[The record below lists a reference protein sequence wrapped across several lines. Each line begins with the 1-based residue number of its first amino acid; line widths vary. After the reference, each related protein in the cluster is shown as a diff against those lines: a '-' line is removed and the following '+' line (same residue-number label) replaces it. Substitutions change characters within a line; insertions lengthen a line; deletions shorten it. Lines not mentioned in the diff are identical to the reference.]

1 MKEFNVEAV
10 CIPSMHYMVD
20 ISDKLEQIQKLIE
33 KGKYFTINRSRQ
45 YGKTTTLAALFRK
58 LKEDY
63 IVLRL
68 SFEGTGSDAFQ
79 SDKNFVMY
87 FIRSVAKALKFA
99 GQSAEMIEKWKNKD
113 DYEEEDYVDAFDY
126 LSDKIAWLCENS
138 EKDILLF
145 IDEVDKT
152 SDNQIFLNFLG
163 MLRNKY
169 MKRQEGMDD
178 TFKSVIL
185 AGVYDIKNLKLKL
198 RPEEEKK
205 YNSPWITHVGNEENG
220 CLQTLDDC
228 PWDCKAAPYNIAAD
242 FNVDMSFSPQEI
254 ATMLQEYEADH
265 QTGMDIEEISN
276 VLYFYTNGY
285 PYLVSWLCKWVDEQ
299 GEKIWTIEQVKK
311 AQREL
316 LKQRN
321 TLFDDIIKNLANNQ
335 ELSMLIKRIIYD
347 GDRISYTL
355 ANDNVQLGVM
365 FGILKEK
372 EGSIALSN
380 IIFEV
385 YLYNYFSSME
395 EVQNVN
401 LSVNTSQF
409 IKEGRLDMPHVL
421 TKFQEIMK
429 AEYRK
434 EDGKFLEQQGRL
446 LFLCFLKPI
455 INGSG
460 FYYVEPETRNN
471 TRMDIVVTYGKE
483 EHIIEL
489 KLWHGDQYRKDG
501 IEQLERYL
509 DSRNNETGY
518 LVSFSF
524 NQNKEYTNGWLEEA
538 ETKKHI
544 FEIVI

>member
-63 IVLRL
+63 IILRL
-68 SFEGTGSDAFQ
+68 SFEGAGSDAFQ

-99 GQSAEMIEKWKNKD
+99 GQSAEMIEKWKNKA
-113 DYEEEDYVDAFDY
+113 DYEEGDYVDAFDY

-205 YNSPWITHVGNEENG
+205 YNSPW
-220 CLQTLDDC
+220 
-228 PWDCKAAPYNIAAD
+228 NIAAD
-242 FNVDMSFSPQEI
+242 FNVDMSFSPKEI
-254 ATMLQEYEADH
+254 ATMLEDYEADH
-265 QTGMDIEEISN
+265 HTGMDIGEISN
-276 VLYFYTNGY
+276 ALHFYTNGY
-285 PYLVSWLCKWVDEQ
+285 PYLVSWLCKWIDEQ
-299 GEKIWTIEQVKK
+299 GGKIWTIEQVKK

-321 TLFDDIIKNLANNQ
+321 TLFDDIIKNLANNH

-365 FGILKEK
+365 FGILTEH
-372 EGSIALSN
+372 EGSIAVSN

-395 EVQNVN
+395 EVKNEN
-401 LSVNTSQF
+401 ISVNKSQF
-409 IKEGRLDMPHVL
+409 IIEGKLDMPHIL

-429 AEYRK
+429 AEYRT

-455 INGSG
+455 INGTG

-501 IEQLERYL
+501 IQQLEGYL

-524 NQNKEYTNGWLEEA
+524 NQYKEYTSGWIAEE
-538 ETKKHI
+538 ETGKHI

>member
-63 IVLRL
+63 IILRL
-68 SFEGTGSDAFQ
+68 SFEGAGSDAFQ

-87 FIRSVAKALKFA
+87 FIRSVAKALKFT

-126 LSDKIAWLCENS
+126 LSDKIAWLCEDS

-205 YNSPWITHVGNEENG
+205 YNSPW
-220 CLQTLDDC
+220 
-228 PWDCKAAPYNIAAD
+228 NIAAD
-242 FNVDMSFSPQEI
+242 FNVDMSFSPKEI
-254 ATMLQEYEADH
+254 ATMLEDYEADH
-265 QTGMDIEEISN
+265 HTDMDIGEISN
-276 VLYFYTNGY
+276 ALYFYTNGY
-285 PYLVSWLCKWVDEQ
+285 PYLVSWLCKWIDEQ
-299 GEKIWTIEQVKK
+299 GDKVWTKENIDLAIKKILETKT
-311 AQREL
+311 
-316 LKQRN
+316 
-321 TLFDDIIKNLANNQ
+321 TLFDDLSKKYDSHTELANMIDD
-335 ELSMLIKRIIYD
+335 MLFGKKKYP
-347 GDRISYTL
+347 YFL
-355 ANDNVQLGVM
+355 ADDTIALGVM
-365 FGILKEK
+365 FGIFSRKDSEL
-372 EGSIALSN
+372 IISN
-380 IIFEV
+380 IIFEQ
-385 YLYNYFSSME
+385 YFTNKIIIRNMRKDVVE
-395 EVQNVN
+395 QPER
-401 LSVNTSQF
+401 SQF
-409 IKEGRLDMPHVL
+409 IKDGKLDMLRIL

-429 AEYRK
+429 AEYRT

-455 INGSG
+455 INGTG

-501 IEQLERYL
+501 IQQLEGYL

-524 NQNKEYTNGWLEEA
+524 NQNKEYTSGWIAEE
-538 ETKKHI
+538 ETEKHI

>member
-63 IVLRL
+63 IILRL
-68 SFEGTGSDAFQ
+68 SFEGAGSDAFQ

-99 GQSAEMIEKWKNKD
+99 GQSAEMIEKWKNKA
-113 DYEEEDYVDAFDY
+113 DYEEGDYVDAFDY

-205 YNSPWITHVGNEENG
+205 YNSPW
-220 CLQTLDDC
+220 
-228 PWDCKAAPYNIAAD
+228 NIAAD
-242 FNVDMSFSPQEI
+242 FNVDMSFSPKEI
-254 ATMLQEYEADH
+254 ATMLEDYEADH
-265 QTGMDIEEISN
+265 HTGMDIGEISN
-276 VLYFYTNGY
+276 ALHFYTNGY
-285 PYLVSWLCKWVDEQ
+285 PYLVSWLCKWIDEQ
-299 GEKIWTIEQVKK
+299 GGKIWTIEQVKK

-321 TLFDDIIKNLANNQ
+321 TLFDDIIKNLANNH

-365 FGILKEK
+365 FGILTEH
-372 EGSIALSN
+372 EGSIAVSN
-380 IIFEV
+380 FIFEV

-395 EVQNVN
+395 EVKNEKI
-401 LSVNTSQF
+401 SVIKSQF
-409 IKEGRLDMPHVL
+409 IK
-421 TKFQEIMK
+421 
-429 AEYRK
+429 
-434 EDGKFLEQQGRL
+434 DGK
-446 LFLCFLKPI
+446 
-455 INGSG
+455 
-460 FYYVEPETRNN
+460 
-471 TRMDIVVTYGKE
+471 
-483 EHIIEL
+483 
-489 KLWHGDQYRKDG
+489 
-501 IEQLERYL
+501 L
-509 DSRNNETGY
+509 D
-518 LVSFSF
+518 
-524 NQNKEYTNGWLEEA
+524 
-538 ETKKHI
+538 
-544 FEIVI
+544 

>member
-1 MKEFNVEAV
+1 MKRFNTTAV
-10 CIPSMHYMVD
+10 CIPQKHYMVD
-20 ISDKLEQIQKLIE
+20 ISDKLEQMIE
-33 KGKYFTINRSRQ
+33 MIENEEYFTINRSRQ

-58 LKEDY
+58 LKDDY

-68 SFEGTGSDAFQ
+68 SFEGIGSDAFQ
-79 SDKNFVMY
+79 SDKHFVMY
-87 FIRSVAKALKFA
+87 FIRSVAQALKFTS
-99 GQSAEMIEKWKNKD
+99 QSAEIIEEWKNKNA
-113 DYEEEDYVDAFDY
+113 YEEEGYVDAFDY
-126 LSDKIAWLCENS
+126 LSDKIAWLCKKS
-138 EKDILLF
+138 EKEILLF

-169 MKRQEGMDD
+169 IKRQEGLDY

-198 RPEEEKK
+198 RPDEEKK
-205 YNSPWITHVGNEENG
+205 YNSPW
-220 CLQTLDDC
+220 
-228 PWDCKAAPYNIAAD
+228 NIAAD
-242 FNVDMSFSPQEI
+242 FNVDMSFSPKEI
-254 ATMLQEYEADH
+254 STMLQEYEADH
-265 QTGMDIEEISN
+265 HTGMDIEEISKT
-276 VLYFYTNGY
+276 LYFYTNGY

-299 GEKIWTIEQVKK
+299 GDKIWTKETIMCAEKMIHFSDST
-311 AQREL
+311 L
-316 LKQRN
+316 L
-321 TLFDDIIKNLANNQ
+321 DDLSKNYENNDRLKEMII
-335 ELSMLIKRIIYD
+335 SMLFEGEQYTYSKNDALIKLGHLLGIFSNKD
-347 GDRISYTL
+347 GNVAIS
-355 ANDNVQLGVM
+355 NVIFENSLIGLV
-365 FGILKEK
+365 ISEK
-372 EGSIALSN
+372 ERERKINAPCK
-380 IIFEV
+380 
-385 YLYNYFSSME
+385 
-395 EVQNVN
+395 
-401 LSVNTSQF
+401 SQF

-429 AEYRK
+429 AEYRR

-455 INGSG
+455 INGTG

-524 NQNKEYTNGWLEEA
+524 NQNKEYTSGWLEEE

>member
-63 IVLRL
+63 IILRL
-68 SFEGTGSDAFQ
+68 SFEGAGSDAFQ

-99 GQSAEMIEKWKNKD
+99 GQSAEMIEKWKNKA
-113 DYEEEDYVDAFDY
+113 DYEEGDYVDAFDY

-205 YNSPWITHVGNEENG
+205 YNSPW
-220 CLQTLDDC
+220 
-228 PWDCKAAPYNIAAD
+228 NIAAD
-242 FNVDMSFSPQEI
+242 FNVDMSFSPKEI
-254 ATMLQEYEADH
+254 ATMLEDYEANH
-265 QTGMDIEEISN
+265 HTGMDIGEISN
-276 VLYFYTNGY
+276 ALHFYTNGY
-285 PYLVSWLCKWVDEQ
+285 PYLVSWLCKWIDEQ
-299 GEKIWTIEQVKK
+299 GDKIWTIEQVKK

-321 TLFDDIIKNLANNQ
+321 TLFDDIIKNLANNH

-365 FGILKEK
+365 FGILTEH
-372 EGSIALSN
+372 EGSIAVSN

-395 EVQNVN
+395 EVKNEN
-401 LSVNTSQF
+401 ISVNKSQF
-409 IKEGRLDMPHVL
+409 IKDGKLDMPHIL

-429 AEYRK
+429 AEYRT

>member
-63 IVLRL
+63 IILRL
-68 SFEGTGSDAFQ
+68 SFEGAGSDAFQ

-99 GQSAEMIEKWKNKD
+99 GQSAEMIEKWKNKA
-113 DYEEEDYVDAFDY
+113 DYEEGDYVDAFDY
-126 LSDKIAWLCENS
+126 LSDKIAWLCEDS
-138 EKDILLF
+138 KKDILLF

-205 YNSPWITHVGNEENG
+205 YNSPW
-220 CLQTLDDC
+220 
-228 PWDCKAAPYNIAAD
+228 NIAAD
-242 FNVDMSFSPQEI
+242 FNIDMSFSPKEI

-265 QTGMDIEEISN
+265 HTGMDIEEISN
-276 VLYFYTNGY
+276 ALYFYTNGY
-285 PYLVSWLCKWVDEQ
+285 PYLVSWLCKWIDEQ
-299 GEKIWTIEQVKK
+299 GGKIWTIEQVKK

-321 TLFDDIIKNLANNQ
+321 TLFDDIIKNLANNH

-365 FGILKEK
+365 FGILTEHD
-372 EGSIALSN
+372 GSIAVSN

-395 EVQNVN
+395 EVKNEN
-401 LSVNTSQF
+401 ISVNTSQF
-409 IKEGRLDMPHVL
+409 MKDGKLDMPRIL

-429 AEYRK
+429 AEYRT

-455 INGSG
+455 INGTG

-471 TRMDIVVTYGKE
+471 TRMDVVVTYGKE

-501 IEQLERYL
+501 IEQLEGYL

-524 NQNKEYTNGWLEEA
+524 NQNKEYTSGWLAEE
-538 ETKKHI
+538 ETGKHI

>member
-1 MKEFNVEAV
+1 MKRFNTTAV
-10 CIPSMHYMVD
+10 CIPQKHYMVD
-20 ISDKLEQIQKLIE
+20 ISDKLEQMIE
-33 KGKYFTINRSRQ
+33 MIENEEYFTINRSRQ
-45 YGKTTTLAALFRK
+45 YGKTTTMFLLEQK
-58 LKEDY
+58 LNCKYDV
-63 IVLRL
+63 ITV
-68 SFEGTGSDAFQ
+68 SFEGAGSEAFQ
-79 SDKNFVMY
+79 SDEHFVRY
-87 FIRSVAKALKFA
+87 FIRIVYKALTFTS
-99 GQSAEMIEKWKNKD
+99 QSEAVAEGWKSLA
-113 DYEEEDYVDAFDY
+113 DYEDGYVDAFDY
-126 LSDKIAWLCENS
+126 LSDKITWLCKKS
-138 EKDILLF
+138 EKEILLF

-169 MKRQEGMDD
+169 LERQKGKDV

-198 RPEEEKK
+198 RPEEERK

-228 PWDCKAAPYNIAAD
+228 PWDCKAAPYNIAAY
-242 FNVDMSFSPQEI
+242 FNVDMSFPPKEI
-254 ATMLQEYEADH
+254 STMLQEYEEDH
-265 QTGMDIEEISN
+265 HTGMDIEEISKT
-276 VLYFYTNGY
+276 LYFYTNGY

-299 GEKIWTIEQVKK
+299 GDKVWTKETIDLAIKHMLETKT
-311 AQREL
+311 
-316 LKQRN
+316 
-321 TLFDDIIKNLANNQ
+321 TLFDDLSKKYDSHTELAHMIDD
-335 ELSMLIKRIIYD
+335 MLFGKRKYP
-347 GDRISYTL
+347 YFL
-355 ANDNVQLGVM
+355 ADDTIALGVM
-365 FGILKEK
+365 FGIFDRKDSEL
-372 EGSIALSN
+372 IISN
-380 IIFEV
+380 IIFEQ
-385 YLYNYFSSME
+385 YFANKIIIRNMRKDAIE
-395 EVQNVN
+395 QPER
-401 LSVNTSQF
+401 SQF

-429 AEYRK
+429 AEYRR

-501 IEQLERYL
+501 IKQLEGYL
-509 DSRNNETGY
+509 ESRNNENGY

-524 NQNKEYTNGWLEEA
+524 NQNKEYTSGWLEEE

>member
-63 IVLRL
+63 IILRL
-68 SFEGTGSDAFQ
+68 SFEGAGSDAFQ

-126 LSDKIAWLCENS
+126 LSDKIACLCENS

-205 YNSPWITHVGNEENG
+205 YNSPW
-220 CLQTLDDC
+220 
-228 PWDCKAAPYNIAAD
+228 NIAAD
-242 FNVDMSFSPQEI
+242 FNIDMSFLPKEI
-254 ATMLQEYEADH
+254 ATMLQEYEADYH
-265 QTGMDIEEISN
+265 TGMDIEEISN
-276 VLYFYTNGY
+276 ALYFYTNGY
-285 PYLVSWLCKWVDEQ
+285 PYLVSWLCKWIDEQ
-299 GEKIWTIEQVKK
+299 GDKVWTVEQVKK
-311 AQREL
+311 SQREL

-365 FGILKEK
+365 FGILTEQ
-372 EGSIALSN
+372 EGCIAVSN

-395 EVQNVN
+395 EVKNAN
-401 LSVNTSQF
+401 ISVNTSQF
-409 IKEGRLDMPHVL
+409 IKAGKLDMPHVL

-429 AEYRK
+429 SEYRR

-455 INGSG
+455 INGTG

-471 TRMDIVVTYGKE
+471 TRMDIVVTYGRE

-501 IEQLERYL
+501 IEQLEGYL
-509 DSRNNETGY
+509 DSRNNENGY

-524 NQNKEYTNGWLEEA
+524 HQKKEYTSGWLEEE

>member
-99 GQSAEMIEKWKNKD
+99 GQSAEMIEKWKNKA
-113 DYEEEDYVDAFDY
+113 DYEEGDYVDAFDY

-205 YNSPWITHVGNEENG
+205 YNSPW
-220 CLQTLDDC
+220 
-228 PWDCKAAPYNIAAD
+228 NIAAD
-242 FNVDMSFSPQEI
+242 FNVDMSFSPKEI
-254 ATMLQEYEADH
+254 ATMLEDYEADH
-265 QTGMDIEEISN
+265 HTGMDIGEISN
-276 VLYFYTNGY
+276 ALHFYTNGY
-285 PYLVSWLCKWVDEQ
+285 PYLVSWLCKWIDEQ
-299 GEKIWTIEQVKK
+299 GGKIWTIEQVKK

-321 TLFDDIIKNLANNQ
+321 TLFDDIIKNLANNH

-365 FGILKEK
+365 FGILTEH
-372 EGSIALSN
+372 EGSIAVSN

-395 EVQNVN
+395 EVKNEN
-401 LSVNTSQF
+401 ISVNKSQF
-409 IKEGRLDMPHVL
+409 IIEGKLDMPHIL

-429 AEYRK
+429 AEYRT

-455 INGSG
+455 INGTG

-501 IEQLERYL
+501 IQQLEGYL

-524 NQNKEYTNGWLEEA
+524 NQYKEYTSGWIAEE
-538 ETKKHI
+538 ETGKHI

>member
-1 MKEFNVEAV
+1 MKEFNIEAV

-63 IVLRL
+63 IILRL
-68 SFEGTGSDAFQ
+68 SFEGAGSDAFQ

-99 GQSAEMIEKWKNKD
+99 GQSAEMIEKWKNKA
-113 DYEEEDYVDAFDY
+113 DYEEGDYVDAFDY

-205 YNSPWITHVGNEENG
+205 YNSPW
-220 CLQTLDDC
+220 
-228 PWDCKAAPYNIAAD
+228 NIAAD
-242 FNVDMSFSPQEI
+242 FNVDMSFSPKEI
-254 ATMLQEYEADH
+254 ATMLEDYEADH
-265 QTGMDIEEISN
+265 HTGMDIGEISN
-276 VLYFYTNGY
+276 ALHFYTNGY
-285 PYLVSWLCKWVDEQ
+285 PYLVSWLCKWIDEQ
-299 GEKIWTIEQVKK
+299 GGKIWTIEQVKK

-321 TLFDDIIKNLANNQ
+321 TLFDDIIKNLANNH

-365 FGILKEK
+365 FGILTEH
-372 EGSIALSN
+372 EGSIAVSN

-395 EVQNVN
+395 EVKNEN
-401 LSVNTSQF
+401 ISVNKSQF
-409 IKEGRLDMPHVL
+409 IIEGKLDMPHIL

-429 AEYRK
+429 AEYRT

-455 INGSG
+455 INGTG

-501 IEQLERYL
+501 IQQLEGYL

-524 NQNKEYTNGWLEEA
+524 NQNKEYTSGWIAEE
-538 ETKKHI
+538 ETGKHI

>member
-1 MKEFNVEAV
+1 MKEFNIEAV

-63 IVLRL
+63 IILRL
-68 SFEGTGSDAFQ
+68 SFEGAGSDAFQ

-205 YNSPWITHVGNEENG
+205 YNSPW
-220 CLQTLDDC
+220 
-228 PWDCKAAPYNIAAD
+228 NIAAD
-242 FNVDMSFSPQEI
+242 FNIDMSFLPKEI
-254 ATMLQEYEADH
+254 ATMLQEYEADYH
-265 QTGMDIEEISN
+265 TGMDIEEISN
-276 VLYFYTNGY
+276 ALYFYTNGY
-285 PYLVSWLCKWVDEQ
+285 PYLVSWLCKWIIP
-299 GEKIWTIEQVKK
+299 GWTLWSHTAKRSIS
-311 AQREL
+311 
-316 LKQRN
+316 
-321 TLFDDIIKNLANNQ
+321 
-335 ELSMLIKRIIYD
+335 LS
-347 GDRISYTL
+347 
-355 ANDNVQLGVM
+355 
-365 FGILKEK
+365 
-372 EGSIALSN
+372 
-380 IIFEV
+380 
-385 YLYNYFSSME
+385 
-395 EVQNVN
+395 
-401 LSVNTSQF
+401 
-409 IKEGRLDMPHVL
+409 
-421 TKFQEIMK
+421 
-429 AEYRK
+429 
-434 EDGKFLEQQGRL
+434 
-446 LFLCFLKPI
+446 
-455 INGSG
+455 
-460 FYYVEPETRNN
+460 
-471 TRMDIVVTYGKE
+471 
-483 EHIIEL
+483 
-489 KLWHGDQYRKDG
+489 
-501 IEQLERYL
+501 
-509 DSRNNETGY
+509 
-518 LVSFSF
+518 
-524 NQNKEYTNGWLEEA
+524 
-538 ETKKHI
+538 
-544 FEIVI
+544 

>member
-1 MKEFNVEAV
+1 
-10 CIPSMHYMVD
+10 MVD
-20 ISDKLEQIQKLIE
+20 ISDKLNQMIE
-33 KGKYFTINRSRQ
+33 MIENEEYFTINRSRQ

-58 LKEDY
+58 LKDDY

-68 SFEGTGSDAFQ
+68 SFEGIGSDAFQ
-79 SDKNFVMY
+79 SDKHFVMY
-87 FIRSVAKALKFA
+87 FIRSVAQALKFTS
-99 GQSAEMIEKWKNKD
+99 QSAEIIEEWKNKNA
-113 DYEEEDYVDAFDY
+113 YEEEGYVDAFDY
-126 LSDKIAWLCENS
+126 LSDKIAWLCKKS
-138 EKDILLF
+138 EKEILLF

-169 MKRQEGMDD
+169 IKRQEGLDY

-198 RPEEEKK
+198 RPDEEKK
-205 YNSPWITHVGNEENG
+205 YNSPW
-220 CLQTLDDC
+220 
-228 PWDCKAAPYNIAAD
+228 NIAAD
-242 FNVDMSFSPQEI
+242 FNVDMSFSPKEI
-254 ATMLQEYEADH
+254 STMLQEYEADH
-265 QTGMDIEEISN
+265 HTGMDIEEISN

-299 GEKIWTIEQVKK
+299 GDKIWTIEQVKK

-409 IKEGRLDMPHVL
+409 IKEGRLDMPRIL

-429 AEYRK
+429 AEYRR

>member
-1 MKEFNVEAV
+1 MKRFNITAV
-10 CIPSMHYMVD
+10 CIPQKHYMVD
-20 ISDKLEQIQKLIE
+20 ISDKLEQMIE
-33 KGKYFTINRSRQ
+33 MIENEEYFTINRSRQ

-58 LKEDY
+58 LKDDY

-68 SFEGTGSDAFQ
+68 SFEGIGEDAFAG
-79 SDKNFVMY
+79 SRMFVRNFVHM
-87 FIRSVAKALKFA
+87 VADYWEFMEYP
-99 GQSAEMIEKWKNKD
+99 AEAMANWKDMSDLQD
-113 DYEEEDYVDAFDY
+113 DSYMDSFDV
-126 LSDKIAWLCENS
+126 LSRKITNLCKKGNTSQKE
-138 EKDILLF
+138 ILLF

-169 MKRQEGMDD
+169 IKRQEGLDY

-198 RPEEEKK
+198 RPDEEKK
-205 YNSPWITHVGNEENG
+205 YNSPW
-220 CLQTLDDC
+220 
-228 PWDCKAAPYNIAAD
+228 NIAAD

-265 QTGMDIEEISN
+265 HTGMDIEEISN
-276 VLYFYTNGY
+276 TLYFYTNGY

-299 GEKIWTIEQVKK
+299 GDKIWTVEQVKK
-311 AQREL
+311 SQREL

-395 EVQNVN
+395 EVKNAN
-401 LSVNTSQF
+401 ISVNTSQF
-409 IKEGRLDMPHVL
+409 IKAGKLDMPHVL

-429 AEYRK
+429 AEYRR

>member
-1 MKEFNVEAV
+1 
-10 CIPSMHYMVD
+10 
-20 ISDKLEQIQKLIE
+20 
-33 KGKYFTINRSRQ
+33 
-45 YGKTTTLAALFRK
+45 
-58 LKEDY
+58 
-63 IVLRL
+63 
-68 SFEGTGSDAFQ
+68 
-79 SDKNFVMY
+79 
-87 FIRSVAKALKFA
+87 
-99 GQSAEMIEKWKNKD
+99 
-113 DYEEEDYVDAFDY
+113 
-126 LSDKIAWLCENS
+126 
-138 EKDILLF
+138 
-145 IDEVDKT
+145 
-152 SDNQIFLNFLG
+152 
-163 MLRNKY
+163 
-169 MKRQEGMDD
+169 
-178 TFKSVIL
+178 
-185 AGVYDIKNLKLKL
+185 
-198 RPEEEKK
+198 
-205 YNSPWITHVGNEENG
+205 
-220 CLQTLDDC
+220 
-228 PWDCKAAPYNIAAD
+228 
-242 FNVDMSFSPQEI
+242 
-254 ATMLQEYEADH
+254 
-265 QTGMDIEEISN
+265 
-276 VLYFYTNGY
+276 
-285 PYLVSWLCKWVDEQ
+285 
-299 GEKIWTIEQVKK
+299 
-311 AQREL
+311 
-316 LKQRN
+316 
-321 TLFDDIIKNLANNQ
+321 
-335 ELSMLIKRIIYD
+335 MLIKRIIYD

-409 IKEGRLDMPHVL
+409 IKDGKLDMPHVL

-429 AEYRK
+429 AEYRR

>member
-63 IVLRL
+63 IILRL
-68 SFEGTGSDAFQ
+68 SFEGAGSDAFQ

-99 GQSAEMIEKWKNKD
+99 GQSAEMIEKWKNKA
-113 DYEEEDYVDAFDY
+113 DYEEGDYVDAFDY
-126 LSDKIAWLCENS
+126 LSDKIACLCENS

-205 YNSPWITHVGNEENG
+205 YNSPW
-220 CLQTLDDC
+220 
-228 PWDCKAAPYNIAAD
+228 NIAAD
-242 FNVDMSFSPQEI
+242 FNVDMSFSPKEI
-254 ATMLQEYEADH
+254 ATMLEDYEADH
-265 QTGMDIEEISN
+265 HTGMDIGEISN
-276 VLYFYTNGY
+276 ALHFYTNGY
-285 PYLVSWLCKWVDEQ
+285 PYLVSWLCKWIDEQ
-299 GEKIWTIEQVKK
+299 GDKVWTKENIDLAIKKILETKT
-311 AQREL
+311 
-316 LKQRN
+316 
-321 TLFDDIIKNLANNQ
+321 TLFDDLSKKYDSHTELANMIDD
-335 ELSMLIKRIIYD
+335 MLFGKKKYP
-347 GDRISYTL
+347 YFL
-355 ANDNVQLGVM
+355 ADDTIALGVM
-365 FGILKEK
+365 FGIFSRKDSEL
-372 EGSIALSN
+372 IISN
-380 IIFEV
+380 IIFEQ
-385 YLYNYFSSME
+385 YFTNKIIIRNMRKDVVE
-395 EVQNVN
+395 QPER
-401 LSVNTSQF
+401 SQF
-409 IKEGRLDMPHVL
+409 IKDGKLDMLRIL

-429 AEYRK
+429 AEYRT

-455 INGSG
+455 INGTG

-489 KLWHGDQYRKDG
+489 KLWHGDQYWKDG
-501 IEQLERYL
+501 IEQLEGYL

-524 NQNKEYTNGWLEEA
+524 NQNKEYTSGWIAEE
-538 ETKKHI
+538 ETGKHI

>member
-63 IVLRL
+63 IILRL
-68 SFEGTGSDAFQ
+68 SFEGAGSDAFQ

-99 GQSAEMIEKWKNKD
+99 GQSAEMIEKWKNKA
-113 DYEEEDYVDAFDY
+113 DYEEGDYVDAFDY

-205 YNSPWITHVGNEENG
+205 YNSPW
-220 CLQTLDDC
+220 
-228 PWDCKAAPYNIAAD
+228 NIAAD
-242 FNVDMSFSPQEI
+242 FNVDMSFSPKEI
-254 ATMLQEYEADH
+254 ATMLEDYEADH
-265 QTGMDIEEISN
+265 HTGMDIGEISN
-276 VLYFYTNGY
+276 ALHFYTNGY
-285 PYLVSWLCKWVDEQ
+285 PYLVSWLCKWIDEQ
-299 GEKIWTIEQVKK
+299 GGKIWTIEQVKK

-321 TLFDDIIKNLANNQ
+321 TLFDDIIKNLANNH

-365 FGILKEK
+365 FGILTEH
-372 EGSIALSN
+372 EGSIAVSN

-395 EVQNVN
+395 EVKNEN
-401 LSVNTSQF
+401 ISVNKSQF
-409 IKEGRLDMPHVL
+409 IKDGKLDMPHIL

-429 AEYRK
+429 AEYRT

-455 INGSG
+455 INGTG

-501 IEQLERYL
+501 IQQLEGYL

-524 NQNKEYTNGWLEEA
+524 NQYKEYTSGWIAEE
-538 ETKKHI
+538 ETGKHI

>member
-1 MKEFNVEAV
+1 MKEFNIEAV

-63 IVLRL
+63 IILRL
-68 SFEGTGSDAFQ
+68 SFEGAGSDAFQ

-126 LSDKIAWLCENS
+126 LSDKIAWLCEDS

-205 YNSPWITHVGNEENG
+205 YNSPW
-220 CLQTLDDC
+220 
-228 PWDCKAAPYNIAAD
+228 NIAAD
-242 FNVDMSFSPQEI
+242 FNVDMSFSPKEI
-254 ATMLQEYEADH
+254 ATMLEDYEADH
-265 QTGMDIEEISN
+265 HTDMDIGEISN
-276 VLYFYTNGY
+276 ALHFYT
-285 PYLVSWLCKWVDEQ
+285 
-299 GEKIWTIEQVKK
+299 I
-311 AQREL
+311 
-316 LKQRN
+316 
-321 TLFDDIIKNLANNQ
+321 
-335 ELSMLIKRIIYD
+335 
-347 GDRISYTL
+347 
-355 ANDNVQLGVM
+355 
-365 FGILKEK
+365 
-372 EGSIALSN
+372 SN
-380 IIFEV
+380 IIFEQ
-385 YLYNYFSSME
+385 YFTNKIIIRNMRKDVVE
-395 EVQNVN
+395 QPER
-401 LSVNTSQF
+401 SQF
-409 IKEGRLDMPHVL
+409 IKDGKLDMLRIL

-471 TRMDIVVTYGKE
+471 TRMDIVVTYGSE

-509 DSRNNETGY
+509 DSRNNENGY

-524 NQNKEYTNGWLEEA
+524 HQNKEYTNGWLEEE

>member
-20 ISDKLEQIQKLIE
+20 ISSKLEQIQELIE

-45 YGKTTTLAALFRK
+45 YGKTTTLAALFRR
-58 LKEDY
+58 LKDDY

-68 SFEGTGSDAFQ
+68 SFEGLSEDAFV
-79 SDKNFVMY
+79 SSRVFVRNFVHL
-87 FIRSVAKALKFA
+87 VAEHWEFMEYPENL
-99 GQSAEMIEKWKNKD
+99 MVNWKDMRELQD
-113 DYEEEDYVDAFDY
+113 DSYMDSFDV
-126 LSDKIAWLCENS
+126 LSRKITNLCRKGNTNQKE
-138 EKDILLF
+138 ILLF

-169 MKRQEGMDD
+169 IKRQEGLDY

-185 AGVYDIKNLKLKL
+185 AGVYDIKNLKLKI
-198 RPEEEKK
+198 RSEEEKK
-205 YNSPWITHVGNEENG
+205 YNSPWNV
-220 CLQTLDDC
+220 
-228 PWDCKAAPYNIAAD
+228 AAD
-242 FNVDMSFSPQEI
+242 FNVDMSFSPKEI
-254 ATMLQEYEADH
+254 ATMLKEYEADH
-265 QTGMDIEEISN
+265 HTGMDIEEISDA
-276 VLYFYTNGY
+276 LYFYTNGY
-285 PYLVSWLCKWVDEQ
+285 PYLVSWLCKWIDEQ
-299 GEKIWTIEQVKK
+299 GDKVWTIEQMKK

-321 TLFDDIIKNLANNQ
+321 TLFDDIIKNLANNH

-365 FGILKEK
+365 FGILVEK
-372 EGSIALSN
+372 EGSVSVSN

-395 EVQNVN
+395 EVKNEKI
-401 LSVNTSQF
+401 SVNKSQF
-409 IKEGRLDMPHVL
+409 IKEGKLDLPHIL

-429 AEYRK
+429 AEYRR
-434 EDGKFLEQQGRL
+434 EDGKFLEHQGRL

-455 INGSG
+455 INGTG

-471 TRMDIVVTYGKE
+471 TRMDIVVTYGNE
-483 EHIIEL
+483 EHIVEL

-501 IEQLERYL
+501 IEQLEGYL

-524 NQNKEYTNGWLEEA
+524 NQNKEYTSGWLKED

>member
-1 MKEFNVEAV
+1 MRRFNTTAI
-10 CIPSMHYMVD
+10 CIPQKHYMVD
-20 ISDKLEQIQKLIE
+20 ISEKLERIIE
-33 KGKYFTINRSRQ
+33 MIEDEEYFTINRSRQ

-58 LKEDY
+58 LKDDY

-87 FIRSVAKALKFA
+87 FIRSVAKALKFTS
-99 GQSAEMIEKWKNKD
+99 QSIEIIEQWKNKE
-113 DYEEEDYVDAFDY
+113 DYEDDEYEDAFDY

-169 MKRQEGMDD
+169 IKRQEGLDF

-205 YNSPWITHVGNEENG
+205 YNSPW
-220 CLQTLDDC
+220 
-228 PWDCKAAPYNIAAD
+228 NIAAD
-242 FNVDMSFSPQEI
+242 FNVDMSFHPKEI
-254 ATMLQEYEADH
+254 ATMLKEYEADYH
-265 QTGMDIEEISN
+265 TGMDIEEISKE
-276 VLYFYTNGY
+276 LYFYTNGY
-285 PYLVSWLCKWVDEQ
+285 PYLVSWLCKWIDEQ
-299 GEKIWTIEQVKK
+299 GDKVWIKENIMRAEKMIHLSDSTLLDELSKNYENNDKLKEMIISMLFEGEQYTYSKND
-311 AQREL
+311 A
-316 LKQRN
+316 
-321 TLFDDIIKNLANNQ
+321 IIKLGNLLGIFMN
-335 ELSMLIKRIIYD
+335 KD
-347 GDRISYTL
+347 G
-355 ANDNVQLGVM
+355 NVT
-365 FGILKEK
+365 I
-372 EGSIALSN
+372 SN
-380 IIFEV
+380 IIFENSLMGLV
-385 YLYNYFSSME
+385 ISEKERERKINAPFK
-395 EVQNVN
+395 
-401 LSVNTSQF
+401 SQF
-409 IKEGRLDMPHVL
+409 LKEGKLDMPHIL

-429 AEYRK
+429 AEYRTA
-434 EDGKFLEQQGRL
+434 DGKFLEQQGRL

-455 INGSG
+455 INGTG

-471 TRMDIVVTYGKE
+471 TRMDIVVTYGNE

-501 IEQLERYL
+501 IEQLEGYL
-509 DSRNNETGY
+509 DSRNSKTGY

-524 NQNKEYTNGWLEEA
+524 NQQKEYTSGWLKEG
-538 ETKKHI
+538 ETGKHI

>member
-63 IVLRL
+63 IILRL
-68 SFEGTGSDAFQ
+68 SFEGAGSDAFQ

-99 GQSAEMIEKWKNKD
+99 GQSAEMIEKWKNKA
-113 DYEEEDYVDAFDY
+113 DYEEGDYVDAFDY

-205 YNSPWITHVGNEENG
+205 YNSPW
-220 CLQTLDDC
+220 
-228 PWDCKAAPYNIAAD
+228 NIAAD
-242 FNVDMSFSPQEI
+242 FNVDMSFSPKEI
-254 ATMLQEYEADH
+254 ATMLEDYEADH
-265 QTGMDIEEISN
+265 HTGMDIGEISN
-276 VLYFYTNGY
+276 ALHFYTNGY
-285 PYLVSWLCKWVDEQ
+285 PYLVSWLCKWIDEQ
-299 GEKIWTIEQVKK
+299 GGKIWTIEQVKK

-321 TLFDDIIKNLANNQ
+321 TLFDDIIKNLANNH

-365 FGILKEK
+365 FGILTEH
-372 EGSIALSN
+372 EGSIAVSN

-395 EVQNVN
+395 EVKNEN
-401 LSVNTSQF
+401 ISVNKSQF
-409 IKEGRLDMPHVL
+409 IIEGKLDMPHIL

-429 AEYRK
+429 AEYRT

-455 INGSG
+455 INGTG

-501 IEQLERYL
+501 IQQLEGYL

-524 NQNKEYTNGWLEEA
+524 NQNKEYTSGWIAEE
-538 ETKKHI
+538 ETGKHI

>member
-63 IVLRL
+63 IILRL
-68 SFEGTGSDAFQ
+68 SFEGAGSDAFQ

-99 GQSAEMIEKWKNKD
+99 GQSAEMIEKWKNKA
-113 DYEEEDYVDAFDY
+113 DYEEGDYVDAFDY

-205 YNSPWITHVGNEENG
+205 YNSPW
-220 CLQTLDDC
+220 
-228 PWDCKAAPYNIAAD
+228 NIAAD
-242 FNVDMSFSPQEI
+242 FNIDMSFSPKEI

-265 QTGMDIEEISN
+265 HTGMDIEEISN
-276 VLYFYTNGY
+276 ALYFYTNGY
-285 PYLVSWLCKWVDEQ
+285 PYLVSWLCKWIDEQ
-299 GEKIWTIEQVKK
+299 GGKIWTIEQVKK

-321 TLFDDIIKNLANNQ
+321 TLFDDIIKNLANNH

-365 FGILKEK
+365 FGILTEH
-372 EGSIALSN
+372 EGSIAVSN

-395 EVQNVN
+395 EVKNEN
-401 LSVNTSQF
+401 ISVNKSQF
-409 IKEGRLDMPHVL
+409 IIEGKLDMPHIL

-429 AEYRK
+429 AEYRT

-455 INGSG
+455 INGTG

-501 IEQLERYL
+501 IEQLEGYL

-524 NQNKEYTNGWLEEA
+524 NQNKEYTSGWLAEE
-538 ETKKHI
+538 ETGKHI